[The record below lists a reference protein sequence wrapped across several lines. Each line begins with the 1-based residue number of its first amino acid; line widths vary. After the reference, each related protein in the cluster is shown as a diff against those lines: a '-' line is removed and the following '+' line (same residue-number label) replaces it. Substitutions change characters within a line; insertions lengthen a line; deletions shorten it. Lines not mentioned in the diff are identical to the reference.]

1 VITALARLLGTRTG
15 SAAGAAATGR
25 STAAQWARL
34 REISTLLWASGFEGL
49 VSAAGLG
56 GCVRWRCR
64 VVCAHR
70 PGGCPHAVGGAGSMP
85 QRLVA
90 VLEQLGPTFVKA
102 GQLLAMRP
110 DVIPAPYSEALRVL
124 QDQVPPFPWEQA
136 REILSVELG
145 RPPHTVFTEF
155 DEVPF
160 AAASLCQ
167 VHRAR
172 LPDGRQVAVKVQR
185 PGVAAQV
192 EADLA
197 LLAVLARRL
206 ERRRGTTL
214 GLRPTV
220 VVAELATYTRR
231 ELDFRGE
238 ARTADTV
245 RSYFEGTEG
254 GSSSGAATR
263 NSDTDVVVPWVE
275 WDLTTARVL
284 TMELIEGYRPAP
296 RAELAAHGLDADRL
310 LNVGARAMLRQIF
323 DLGLFHA
330 DPHPGNLLMLN
341 GNKVAFIDFGMFGRL
356 EPRERRRMA
365 MALLALVQ
373 GDDDVVA
380 DQLLHLSQRRP
391 GADARAFRAEL
402 ADMAERWSHAPGRPS
417 VTQLLLREL
426 GAGARHGIDFPREL
440 VLLARSLISL
450 EATAA
455 LIDPERTFV
464 DLVGDLL
471 PEMKRMLMPSG
482 AQLEALWRENRFD
495 YLALALE
502 LPAMLPHVREALVGD
517 AVAAPATNRRSWRPS
532 ALAGAGVG
540 AAVAA
545 ALSRGRRR

>member
-1 VITALARLLGTRTG
+1 MVDAVVTA
-15 SAAGAAATGR
+15 R
-25 STAAQWARL
+25 SVRAQWARV
-34 REISTLLWASGFEGL
+34 REIATVLWASGFVGL

-56 GCVRWRCR
+56 ACVRWGCR
-64 VVCAHR
+64 VGCVLR
-70 PGGCPHAVGGAGSMP
+70 RGECPHAVGDAGSMP

-110 DVIPAPYSEALRVL
+110 DIIPAPYAEALRVL
-124 QDQVPPFPWEQA
+124 QDRVPPVPWDAA
-136 REILSVELG
+136 REVLRVELG
-145 RPPHTVFTEF
+145 RPVHTVFIEF

-192 EADLA
+192 EADLK
-197 LLAVLARRL
+197 LLAMLARRL

-214 GLRPTV
+214 GLRPTA

-231 ELDFRGE
+231 ELDFRAE

-245 RSYFEGTEG
+245 RSYFA
-254 GSSSGAATR
+254 SPSAA
-263 NSDTDVVVPWVE
+263 NSDSDSGVVVPWVE

-296 RAELAAHGLDADRL
+296 RAELAVHGLDADRL
-310 LNVGARAMLRQIF
+310 LIVGARAMLRQVF

-330 DPHPGNLLMLN
+330 DPHPGNLLMLH
-341 GNKVAFIDFGMFGRL
+341 GNRVAFLDFGMFGRL

-365 MALLALVQ
+365 MVLFALVQ
-373 GDDDVVA
+373 GDEAVVA

-402 ADMAERWSHAPGRPS
+402 ADMVEQWSHAPDRPS
-417 VTQLLLREL
+417 VTWLLLREL
-426 GAGARHGIDFPREL
+426 GAGARHGIEFPREL
-440 VLLARSLISL
+440 MLLARSLISL

-455 LIDPERTFV
+455 LVDPERSFV
-464 DLVGDLL
+464 DLVRGLL
-471 PEMKRMLMPSG
+471 PEMKRMLTPSG
-482 AQLEALWRENRFD
+482 AQLEALWQDNRFD

-502 LPAMLPHVREALVGD
+502 LPAMLPHLADVLDGGA
-517 AVAAPATNRRSWRPS
+517 AAPARPASRSWWTG
-532 ALAGAGVG
+532 ALAGAGAG

-545 ALSRGRRR
+545 AVSRRRDNRPQRDRR

>member
-1 VITALARLLGTRTG
+1 
-15 SAAGAAATGR
+15 
-25 STAAQWARL
+25 
-34 REISTLLWASGFEGL
+34 
-49 VSAAGLG
+49 
-56 GCVRWRCR
+56 
-64 VVCAHR
+64 
-70 PGGCPHAVGGAGSMP
+70 
-85 QRLVA
+85 
-90 VLEQLGPTFVKA
+90 
-102 GQLLAMRP
+102 
-110 DVIPAPYSEALRVL
+110 
-124 QDQVPPFPWEQA
+124 
-136 REILSVELG
+136 
-145 RPPHTVFTEF
+145 
-155 DEVPF
+155 
-160 AAASLCQ
+160 
-167 VHRAR
+167 
-172 LPDGRQVAVKVQR
+172 VQR

-245 RSYFEGTEG
+245 RSYFEGTKD
-254 GSSSGAATR
+254 GSSSGAAAR
-263 NSDTDVVVPWVE
+263 DGDTDVVVPWVE

-341 GNKVAFIDFGMFGRL
+341 GNKVAFIDYGMFGRL

-426 GAGARHGIDFPREL
+426 GAGARHGIEFPREL
-440 VLLARSLISL
+440 MLLARSLISL

-502 LPAMLPHVREALVGD
+502 LPAMLPHMREVLVGD